1 MKPIAPH
8 AIAPARSRRHLL
20 RTGLALGAWM
30 TWPAARAC
38 EFDTINFVIVHPW
51 TRASEPGAT
60 TAAVSMNF
68 VNVTRADR
76 LIGVRTP
83 IAEAAEMGGDGVPP
97 SLDFEIPVGPSTALR
112 EDGPHL
118 RLLGLK
124 QPLLV
129 GREFPMTL
137 IFASAGTVPARLSVD
152 YARFR

>member
-1 MKPIAPH
+1 MTPSPSRRLRP
-8 AIAPARSRRHLL
+8 APARRQLL
-20 RTGLALGAWM
+20 QTGLALGAGLV
-30 TWPAARAC
+30 WPAARAC

-51 TRASEPGAT
+51 TRTSEPGAD
-60 TAAVSMNF
+60 TAVVSMNF

-83 IAEAAEMGGDGVPP
+83 VAESAEMGGEGV
-97 SLDFEIPVGPSTALR
+97 SSRLDFEIPAGPLTALR
-112 EDGPHL
+112 ENGPHL

-124 QPLLV
+124 QPLLI

-137 IFASAGTVPARLSVD
+137 IFEGAGTVAARLSVD

>member
-1 MKPIAPH
+1 MKLFDTH
-8 AIAPARSRRHLL
+8 ALAPARSRRHLL
-20 RTGLALGAWM
+20 QTGLALGAWM
-30 TWPAARAC
+30 TWRPARAC
-38 EFDTINFVIVHPW
+38 EFDSINFTVVHPW

-60 TAAVSMNF
+60 SAVVSMSF
-68 VNVTRADR
+68 VNVTRSDR

-83 IAEAAEMGGDGVPP
+83 VADAAEMGGDGVLPL
-97 SLDFEIPVGPSTALR
+97 LDFEIPSGRSTALR

-137 IFASAGTVPARLSVD
+137 LFASAGAVPARLTVD

>member
-1 MKPIAPH
+1 MKPIRPH
-8 AIAPARSRRHLL
+8 PLRPAPARRQVLKS
-20 RTGLALGAWM
+20 GLALGAWLS
-30 TWPAARAC
+30 WPTARAC

-60 TAAVSMNF
+60 TAVVSMNF

-83 IAEAAEMGGDGVPP
+83 VAEAAEMGGECMPP
-97 SLDFEIPVGPSTALR
+97 LLDFEIPVGPATALR
-112 EDGPHL
+112 ENGPHL

-124 QPLLV
+124 QPLLI
-129 GREFPMTL
+129 GREYPMTL
-137 IFASAGTVPARLSVD
+137 VFEGAGAVSARLSVD